1 MPKYYLIKDNSSC
14 SEKIGELKLYPK
26 DEATNFNAD
35 IANNFKSF
43 KYKVNFLGN
52 TEADGANGV
61 LKMQKLLFH

>member
-1 MPKYYLIKDNSSC
+1 MPKYYLTKDNSSY

-26 DEATNFNAD
+26 DEATNFNTD

-52 TEADGANGV
+52 TEADGANGI